1 MKMNEFKNENA
12 RGMSKARASVRNL
25 MFTVSSVTS
34 GICLAAAVVA
44 FAAPGSTFESAPI
57 TWTIGI
63 IIGFAIATGIDF
75 LVNIKLGKFAMS
87 EVIAIHS
94 GHFSFGLLRKV
105 SAYITFV
112 VVLACFAIS
121 GLTSWDGSSLA
132 AGMTPT
138 FTPPSLQ
145 NVASK
150 ERSAVNES
158 IKPYKDELLKVEA
171 QVSASIT
178 ARTSG
183 ELSRLSKQ
191 GNAWAKAEINKIQ
204 GEVTKQYSKDLNRAK
219 DALSKAEEREHTR
232 ADKIIND
239 AETTAK
245 AMNNNNKT
253 RSTIIG
259 SLLALIGTVPVIV
272 GFLLLFAE
280 CSDCVARQIP
290 RTQIQQTK
298 DSGQRNSAHWAQN
311 DAMYE
316 NP

>member
-1 MKMNEFKNENA
+1 MNEFKNENA

-44 FAAPGSTFESAPI
+44 FAAPGSDFQAAPVA
-57 TWTIGI
+57 WVIGI
-63 IIGFAIATGIDF
+63 VIGFAIATGIDF

-94 GHFSFGLLRKV
+94 GHFRFSFLRKL
-105 SAYITFV
+105 SAYITFA
-112 VVLACFAIS
+112 VVLTCFAIS

-145 NVASK
+145 GIASK

-158 IKPYKDELLKVEA
+158 LKPYKDELSKVEA
-171 QVSASIT
+171 QVSASIA

-183 ELSRLSKQ
+183 ELSRLAKQ
-191 GNAWAKAEINKIQ
+191 GNAWAKAEISKIQ
-204 GEVTKQYSKDLNRAK
+204 GDVTKQYAKDLTKAK
-219 DALSKAEEREHTR
+219 EALSKAEEREHGR
-232 ADKIIND
+232 ADKVIND

-245 AMNNNNKT
+245 AMNSQNQT

-280 CSDCVARQIP
+280 CSDSVARQIP
-290 RTQIQQTK
+290 RQQIQQTK
-298 DSGQRNSAHWAQN
+298 DSGQRDNAHWAQN